1 MRKLFQ
7 NADHAEFAAQF
18 QARLAKKKRM
28 WCYHS
33 NFVCREDR
41 NLKSN

>member
-18 QARLAKKKRM
+18 QARLAKRWM

-33 NFVCREDR
+33 NFMCREDR